1 MTYEVGLGIG
11 LFLCCVSLFLILKQI
26 NFSKNKV
33 ETLGKVIFIRHEDP
47 VYKDESA
54 IFSPI
59 VEFND
64 SEGNIVQFECT
75 GSAFKFGLTEGKT
88 VKILYDVNNPK
99 SALIKSWW
107 RRWVVLIVCL
117 FFGLS
122 FIYLSFTHY
131 T

>member
-1 MTYEVGLGIG
+1 MTYEVYLGIG
-11 LFLCCVSLFLILKQI
+11 LFLLCVSIILILRQI

-33 ETLGKVIFIRHEDP
+33 ETSGRVIFIRREDP
-47 VYKDESA
+47 VYEDESA
-54 IFSPI
+54 VFFPV

-64 SEGNIVQFECT
+64 LKGNIVTFECI
-75 GSAFKFGLTEGKT
+75 GSAYKFGLKEGKT

-99 SALIKSWW
+99 RALIKSWW

-117 FFGLS
+117 SFGILCT
-122 FIYLSFTHY
+122 YLSFTNY